1 MVVALKNTA
10 DDKAEKAANNMVAVL
25 TPSFRDIWQLL
36 SVFKAR
42 FAQMKLISLE
52 GDNLEM
58 ALIKKAL
65 VVVDQLKAL
74 KTLTVETI
82 VAELKPYDILF
93 GKELETLLFSLMQ
106 KSITREDNILA
117 SLGDLSAELE
127 QDKKH
132 AVSNDDLE
140 MALAIKHAATV
151 VAHLQSHPSSA
162 KDVLIALEAH
172 MEVISEE
179 WHAQMH
185 FLIPSTSLEGGSPLK
200 RSRKA

>member
-1 MVVALKNTA
+1 
-10 DDKAEKAANNMVAVL
+10 
-25 TPSFRDIWQLL
+25 
-36 SVFKAR
+36 
-42 FAQMKLISLE
+42 MKLISIE

-58 ALIKKAL
+58 AVFIKKAL

-93 GKELETLLFSLMQ
+93 GKELETFLFSLMQ
-106 KSITREDNILA
+106 KSITQEDSILA
-117 SLGDLSAELE
+117 LLGDLSAEFE
-127 QDKKH
+127 QGKKR

-151 VAHLQSHPSSA
+151 VAHFQSHPTFA
-162 KDVLIALEAH
+162 KHVLIALEAH
-172 MEVISEE
+172 MEVIGEE
-179 WHAQMH
+179 WHARMH
-185 FLIPSTSLEGGSPLK
+185 SLAPTTSLEDGSPLK